1 MIKTLLLGAVAL
13 AFLTLL
19 IVFVLNLNKSLKPAS
34 KRLKG
39 QRKRSQANLGELDE
53 KLLGSLER
61 IIPKS
66 LRLKINKFIMGSGQ
80 EKDWPSEKLVLL
92 SVLFFL
98 IGCLFT
104 ILITILSKAIVF
116 LILGIPLA
124 ILLGSLPS
132 LYILSSKKQH
142 ITRLVFSAGDF
153 IDVLQKEIVYGS
165 GSPQI
170 ALEKAKDE
178 SSGALRTILIEVN
191 KQLEKDKGNYH
202 QALTY
207 LEKSAPHPLYK
218 DVVLVLNTGYESG
231 RFEKMFRSLQ
241 RSCKS
246 TISEYIRKQTAARGL
261 TITGVALILVM
272 NMLILLMYPMLVTL
286 LDRVQNISL

>member
-1 MIKTLLLGAVAL
+1 M
-13 AFLTLL
+13 
-19 IVFVLNLNKSLKPAS
+19 
-34 KRLKG
+34 
-39 QRKRSQANLGELDE
+39 
-53 KLLGSLER
+53 
-61 IIPKS
+61 
-66 LRLKINKFIMGSGQ
+66 
-80 EKDWPSEKLVLL
+80 
-92 SVLFFL
+92 
-98 IGCLFT
+98 
-104 ILITILSKAIVF
+104 F